1 MSEQADPRT
10 PEEIRHD
17 IEQTREEL
25 ADTAAAL
32 AYKADVK
39 ARAHDKVE
47 EMKAHAAERVQ
58 EARAS
63 VTGAPQS
70 TTQVVRSNPV
80 PVAAIAV
87 ALLSFALGYYLR
99 HRDR

>member
-1 MSEQADPRT
+1 MNEQGDTRT

-39 ARAHDKVE
+39 ARTQDKVD

-70 TTQVVRSNPV
+70 TKEAVRSNPV
-80 PVAAIAV
+80 PFAATAV